1 MINDHENLI
10 KDSPLVI
17 LDANYSQEAIDAVL
31 KLCCLHEVPVFF
43 EPTDPKKSAKAMAS
57 PFVKAIKYASPNIHE
72 LRYMAHAH
80 SGLKNPKKRSN
91 LLENR
96 SENFC
101 LTILS
106 HKIVLLD

>member
-80 SGLKNPKKRSN
+80 SGLKKSEKK
-91 LLENR
+91 EQFIG
-96 SENFC
+96 E
-101 LTILS
+101 
-106 HKIVLLD
+106 

>member
-31 KLCCLHEVPVFF
+31 KLCCLHGVPVFF

-72 LRYMAHAH
+72 LRFMAH
-80 SGLKNPKKRSN
+80 SGLKSEKSSNWGKQYYVFASKAKK
-91 LLENR
+91 
-96 SENFC
+96 
-101 LTILS
+101 
-106 HKIVLLD
+106 